1 MNKKQKSMIG
11 AVGYILIFLLTSTP
25 VFCGYVMGGGDAAL
39 WLDRIREVRLGL
51 AVGNLSW
58 FPGPELTVA
67 HSGGAAA
74 FDSGIWLLPVAGM
87 QLLGMGEQV
96 AYCLFMGLI
105 RLGTM
110 ISVWW
115 MMKAFSEK
123 AAVALSGTLFY
134 VSCPYHI
141 YICFDKADIGQ
152 AIVWALIPAFIGG
165 MVYLHRS
172 HGRSAAAWC
181 ISVSAYAGI
190 WYADARWGVIAG
202 VCMTLYLLF
211 RMRWLWGLLSLAAG
225 GALAMPS
232 VIYLA
237 RYLIVGGMQV
247 WNLPVGS
254 IMGNGYTMGAFLTTW
269 VYRPDMPGMGAGL
282 MGGMLLTAWLYWRG
296 YQGKM
301 DKPIK
306 GILLMAGALAVISLK
321 YFPWDYIQ
329 RLGMPFLRFVGLLET
344 PGIFFGGAS
353 MLLVIPAAW
362 AVGEMR
368 KKQGYLW
375 QWAAPILLMLAALAT
390 ALYMCNSLTYECPP
404 LGWELAQGI
413 KVY

>member
-11 AVGYILIFLLTSTP
+11 AVGYILIFLLTSAP

-74 FDSGIWLLPVAGM
+74 FDNGIWLLPVAGM

-165 MVYLHRS
+165 MVYLRRS
-172 HGRSAAAWC
+172 HGRSVVAWC
-181 ISVSAYAGI
+181 ISVSAYTGI
-190 WYADARWGVIAG
+190 WYADARWGAIAG
-202 VCMTLYLLF
+202 VCMALYLLF
-211 RMRWLWGLLSLAAG
+211 RMRWLWGILALAAG
-225 GALAMPS
+225 GVLAMPS

-247 WNLPVGS
+247 WNLPAGS

-301 DKPIK
+301 DKAIK

-375 QWAAPILLMLAALAT
+375 QWAAPILLALAALAT
-390 ALYMCNSLTYECPP
+390 ALYMCNSLTYERPP
-404 LGWELAQGI
+404 LEWELAQEI